1 MHITIQH
8 ATASAVLLIAE
19 TEKGPVQR
27 TVRPGESAWG
37 WSFDLWNKQASG
49 LMDADAWPH
58 GERLALPGNPTPT
71 DDQLIEFLRDGHRF
85 PAAGIEEA
93 AVVEEAA
100 PVDRAA
106 IEAYLRAR
114 GRIA

>member
-8 ATASAVLLIAE
+8 ATASAVLLVAE

-37 WSFDLWNKQASG
+37 WSFDLWSKQASG

-71 DDQLIEFLRDGHRF
+71 DDQLMEYMRDAHRF
-85 PAAGIEEA
+85 PADGSD
-93 AVVEEAA
+93 EAA

-106 IEAYLRAR
+106 IEQYLRAR